1 MTKFEEE
8 FKALTSWDWVNVDL
22 IQQILTRFGNWHS
35 DEEFQELLDKYSNLN
50 DHYEKEVIRSSK
62 LESQLISREKQVI
75 EMREADKAQ
84 GKEIIQLK
92 SQLQQQALPVVPEF
106 VAEWIKRLKTN
117 DLKPLKN
124 PETYGETRF
133 TEEKLQNIVFWISEN
148 QEDYMRAWLDGYT
161 VEKPQLFYLRDELT
175 GQFLAKD
182 NQFKDRDRY
191 FFWTGED
198 PLTHSIGTAWKLS
211 FTQQEIDSMETGSYE
226 QIEVAE

>member
-8 FKALTSWDWVNVDL
+8 VNKYNIFERTVYLEGGPKKILIDHFK
-22 IQQILTRFGNWHS
+22 NWHS
-35 DEEFQELLDKYSNLN
+35 DEEFQQLLEQNAEFTREN
-50 DHYEKEVIRSSK
+50 NIVNQINSK
-62 LESQLISREKQVI
+62 L
-75 EMREADKAQ
+75 A
-84 GKEIIQLK
+84 KENEDLK
-92 SQLQQQALPVVPEF
+92 SQLQQQSLPVVPEE
-106 VAEWIKRLKTN
+106 VAEWIEILKTKG
-117 DLKPLKN
+117 LKPLKN
-124 PETYGETRF
+124 PETYGETGF
-133 TEEKLQNIVFWISEN
+133 TEETLQNIVFWISEH

-182 NQFKDRDRY
+182 NRFKDKDRY

-226 QIEVAE
+226 QIEVEK